1 MALHPVMYSPTLVAM
16 TRRHVIVGR
25 ATRPSHM
32 AAGKSGRGFAMWS
45 ASSSSTFAAGTSNG
59 KHVGEVGVGTACALG
74 VGRVTQRNRQLSYQA
89 RGALCGPMMS

>member
-59 KHVGEVGVGTACALG
+59 KHVGEVGVGTACALHPIS
-74 VGRVTQRNRQLSYQA
+74 QRIS
-89 RGALCGPMMS
+89 